1 MQRTSC
7 KGGFASLRSEH
18 DGERA
23 RPGRPRPLPCP
34 AGDRKFHNVNA
45 RTLRTLAHPLRIRL
59 LNALREFGP
68 ATASGLGERLGES
81 SGATSYHLR
90 QLAES
95 GLVEDAPE
103 LGKGRERWWR
113 AVHEGAIFESSD
125 FLTHADPEVRGAI
138 DVVMHEVATT
148 HAQELNTWLGT
159 MGEWPQEWRRSSDMS
174 DFKLR
179 LTPELARELSQKLHA
194 VVESYRGRVP
204 EGTEG
209 SAAVRTHLHVFPRP
223 SE

>member
-1 MQRTSC
+1 MTENETAR
-7 KGGFASLRSEH
+7 
-18 DGERA
+18 RA
-23 RPGRPRPLPCP
+23 PAPAPGPADAP
-34 AGDRKFHNVNA
+34 AGGRNIHNINA

-113 AVHEGAIFESSD
+113 SVHDGTMVETAGFR
-125 FLTHADPEVRGAI
+125 THADPEVRGAI
-138 DVVMHEVATT
+138 DVVLHETATT

-159 MGEWPQEWRRSSDMS
+159 MDEWPQEWQRSWDMS

-179 LTPELARELSQKLHA
+179 LTPELAQELYEKLHD
-194 VVESYRGRVP
+194 VVESYRDRVP
-204 EGTEG
+204 EDTEG
-209 SAAVRTHLHVFPRP
+209 SAVVRTHLHTFPRP